1 MMTKLPWILFGLVLA
16 GVIYAC
22 FLLLNA
28 GAALDDARSEA
39 TRQRERSNLALA
51 IIRKEWLGK
60 EVARVTA
67 LSKEL
72 EEQGVIVGTENG
84 AIEIGDLIFEVKRGV
99 VTDVRYID

>member
-1 MMTKLPWILFGLVLA
+1 MRTKLPWILFGLALA
-16 GVIYAC
+16 GAVYAC

-28 GAALDDARSEA
+28 AAALDDARSEA
-39 TRQRERSNLALA
+39 TRQHQRSALALS
-51 IIRKEWLGK
+51 IIRKEWFGK

-72 EEQGVIVGTENG
+72 QREGVIVGTENG
-84 AIEIGDLIFEVKRGV
+84 AIEIGDLVVEVERGV